1 MVAPVSV
8 SFSGS
13 RCRSRPGIVAVGDRD
28 EGRSGA
34 ASLKTLVIRAD
45 NNVVADFHIVEQ
57 RLEVQNIAA
66 EHP

>member
-1 MVAPVSV
+1 
-8 SFSGS
+8 
-13 RCRSRPGIVAVGDRD
+13 VGTATQTFRT
-28 EGRSGA
+28 

-45 NNVVADFHIVEQ
+45 NNVVAVFHIVEQ